1 MKSAKNIEK
10 KLTSYLHHREY
21 DLEPIGEQ
29 QIQKMIINKKPVYN
43 LRTDMKKSKFSGG
56 DELTVT
62 KIDELPNYIKNNI
75 EKYKKWLE

>member
-1 MKSAKNIEK
+1 
-10 KLTSYLHHREY
+10 
-21 DLEPIGEQ
+21 
-29 QIQKMIINKKPVYN
+29 MIINKKPVYN